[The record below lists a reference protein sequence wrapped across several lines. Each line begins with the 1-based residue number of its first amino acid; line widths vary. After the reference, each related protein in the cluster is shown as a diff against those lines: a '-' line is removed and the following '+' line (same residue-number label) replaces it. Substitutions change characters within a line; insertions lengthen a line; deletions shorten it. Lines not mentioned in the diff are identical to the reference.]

1 MKKVLVL
8 LIVVLSFSFVG
19 KAQTGFVGGGLT
31 LFFSDGLLYQSTIHG
46 GYEFNDKIAVM
57 AMVGIVAI
65 GQDRYSYVSG
75 TTGSYLR
82 YTTWHNNVI
91 YLDLKPAIEL
101 AFSDYISVADIAVV
115 PSMRFRCSTHWE
127 VFSDIGAFGVRYME
141 GVWSPRIGFSNITA
155 VMGVNY
161 RF

>member
-8 LIVVLSFSFVG
+8 LIVALSFSFVG

-31 LFFSDGLLYQSTIHG
+31 LFFSNGLLYMSTIHG

-57 AMVGIVAI
+57 AMGGIVAI
-65 GQDRYSYVSG
+65 GQDRYSHVNGSV
-75 TTGSYLR
+75 GSYFR

-91 YLDLKPAIEL
+91 YLDLKPAIEI
-101 AFSDYISVADIAVV
+101 AFTDYISVADIAVV
-115 PSMRFRCSTHWE
+115 PSLRFRCSTHWE

-141 GVWSPRIGFSNITA
+141 GDWMPRIGISSVTA